1 MVLLTIAT
9 IAMILSLAY
18 ILNNWRKQMANPEIT
33 AQRFMLK
40 GIIAEAGVTQ
50 EVEDFHKQF
59 LNILTQAK
67 ELGEKEHGAAIMA
80 ITLVGLD
87 LAEESGV

>member
-1 MVLLTIAT
+1 MT
-9 IAMILSLAY
+9 
-18 ILNNWRKQMANPEIT
+18 E
-33 AQRFMLK
+33 
-40 GIIAEAGVTQ
+40 
-50 EVEDFHKQF
+50 EVADFQKQF

>member
-1 MVLLTIAT
+1 MVRLT

-18 ILNNWRKQMANPEIT
+18 TLNNWRKQMANPEIT

-40 GIIAEAGVTQ
+40 GIIAEAGMTE
-50 EVEDFHKQF
+50 EVADFQKQF